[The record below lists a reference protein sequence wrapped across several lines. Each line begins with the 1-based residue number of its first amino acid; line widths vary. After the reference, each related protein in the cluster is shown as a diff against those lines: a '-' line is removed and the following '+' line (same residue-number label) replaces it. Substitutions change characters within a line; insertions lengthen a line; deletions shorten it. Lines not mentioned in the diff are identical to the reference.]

1 MRRVSNVLLI
11 CVMGSMNAWSQE
23 GMDSDDAGIDA
34 GVTFVDAQSQDEVL
48 RQYLLSPPAL
58 VDEDQS
64 DEMLYEFMNQKI
76 KWEEND

>member
-23 GMDSDDAGIDA
+23 GMDSDDA